1 LVYITNQYKTSK
13 KKYNIII
20 YYEMPSHR
28 FVDISARGR
37 SKGFS
42 GVSRNAGLL
51 GGAVPMLLKN
61 IIKEPIKGGALQE
74 QGKSNIMV
82 GTVTASV
89 PSPTPTEKI
98 TTGNGELLSS
108 ISKLKLGKGVKRKE
122 DQNIKF
128 LF

>member
-1 LVYITNQYKTSK
+1 
-13 KKYNIII
+13 
-20 YYEMPSHR
+20 MPSHK

-42 GVSRNAGLL
+42 GLSKNAGLV

-74 QGKSNIMV
+74 KGKSNIMV

-89 PSPTPTEKI
+89 PSPTTEKLK
-98 TTGNGELLSS
+98 TGELLSS
-108 ISKLKLGKGVKRKE
+108 ISKLKLGKGIKKKNE
-122 DQNIKF
+122 GTIKF

>member
-1 LVYITNQYKTSK
+1 
-13 KKYNIII
+13 
-20 YYEMPSHR
+20 MPSHR

-89 PSPTPTEKI
+89 PSPTPTEKL
-98 TTGNGELLSS
+98 TTGSGELLSS
-108 ISKLKLGKGVKRKE
+108 IQRLKLGKGMKKKNE
-122 DQNIKF
+122 GNIKF

>member
-1 LVYITNQYKTSK
+1 
-13 KKYNIII
+13 
-20 YYEMPSHR
+20 MPSHKS
-28 FVDISARGR
+28 VDISARGR

-74 QGKSNIMV
+74 KGNSNIMV

-89 PSPTPTEKI
+89 PSPTTEKL
-98 TTGNGELLSS
+98 TTGSGELLSS
-108 ISKLKLGKGVKRKE
+108 MQRLKLGKGIKKKS

>member
-1 LVYITNQYKTSK
+1 
-13 KKYNIII
+13 
-20 YYEMPSHR
+20 MPSHR

-42 GVSRNAGLL
+42 GTSKNAGLV
-51 GGAVPMLLKN
+51 GGAVPLLLKN
-61 IIKEPIKGGALQE
+61 VIREPIKGGALQE
-74 QGKSNIMV
+74 KGKSNIMV
-82 GTVTASV
+82 GTVTASI
-89 PSPTPTEKI
+89 PSPTEKI
-98 TTGNGELLSS
+98 TAGNGELLSS

>member
-1 LVYITNQYKTSK
+1 
-13 KKYNIII
+13 
-20 YYEMPSHR
+20 MPSNR
-28 FVDISARGR
+28 YVDISARGR

-42 GVSRNAGLL
+42 GLSKNAGLV
-51 GGAVPMLLKN
+51 GGAVPLLLKN
-61 IIKEPIKGGALQE
+61 IIREPIKGGALQE

-89 PSPTPTEKI
+89 PSPTPTQKI

-108 ISKLKLGKGVKRKE
+108 ISKLKLGKGIKKKAE
-122 DQNIKF
+122 QSNIKF

>member
-1 LVYITNQYKTSK
+1 
-13 KKYNIII
+13 
-20 YYEMPSHR
+20 MPSHR

-89 PSPTPTEKI
+89 PSPTPTEKV
-98 TTGNGELLSS
+98 TTGSGELLSS

-122 DQNIKF
+122 ENIKF